1 MREAGEVVLEPSDVD
16 DVQVVGRLIEEQDV
30 GLEEH
35 GTRERELHLP
45 TTGQGAD
52 SLLLA
57 LVVEA
62 DGGESLDD
70 LRLAGLDTLVA
81 EDELQ
86 DRGVLL
92 AAVDVV
98 LDVEGADLVGRRETL
113 DLAVRLLAPCAQNEL
128 DSTNPLVMAR
138 MRVDLPVPFLPQRP

>member
-16 DVQVVGRLIEEQDV
+16 DVQVVGRLIEKQDV

-35 GTRERELHLP
+35 GARKGELHLP
-45 TTGQGAD
+45 ATGQGAD

-57 LVVEA
+57 LIVEA
-62 DGGESLDD
+62 DGGEGLNN

-98 LDVEGADLVGRRETL
+98 LDVEGADLVGRREAL
-113 DLAVRLLAPCAQNEL
+113 DLTREFLAPCVQ
-128 DSTNPLVMAR
+128 
-138 MRVDLPVPFLPQRP
+138 QRTYI

>member
-1 MREAGEVVLEPSDVD
+1 MVR
-16 DVQVVGRLIEEQDV
+16 RLVEEENV

-35 GTRERELHLP
+35 GASKRELHLP
-45 TTGQGAD
+45 TTRERTNGV
-52 SLLLA
+52 LLA
-57 LVVEA
+57 LVSET
-62 DGGESLDD
+62 DRGEGLDD
-70 LRLAGLDTLVA
+70 LLLGHNDALVR
-81 EDELQ
+81 EDEVK

-92 AAVDVV
+92 RAVNVV
-98 LDVEGADLVGRRETL
+98 LDVERADLVGRRETL